1 MEEEKFDVGA
11 GNEAG
16 DIVVEEFVDYFEV
29 PRDERREVERLVFLF
44 LKHHRQTKRE
54 MWWSWCACMHGKG
67 IGI

>member
-1 MEEEKFDVGA
+1 MEEEEFDVGA

-44 LKHHRQTKRE
+44 LENHRQTKRE
-54 MWWSWCACMHGKG
+54 MWWSRCACMHGKV
-67 IGI
+67 